1 MVLLGGNYH
10 WGNFPGGI
18 IRNNFPRGN
27 IQGVI
32 FLGGNYRGGN
42 RLGDNYPGGFSSG
55 TIALEPYKTISFIWI
70 KTVRMAFA
78 LGSHLRV
85 SPHLRGVQP
94 KGPTLCATLGSHLRV
109 PS

>member
-18 IRNNFPRGN
+18 IRGNFPRGN

-32 FLGGNYRGGN
+32 FLGGH

-55 TIALEPYKTISFIWI
+55 TIVLEPYKTISFIWI